1 MFTRSLLLLL
11 VLLPLTGCLGV
22 RLKQLEI
29 RQLQTEAAAI
39 SDENAYLNTHPALG
53 QDYEGRAFV
62 AADAFNAFLTG
73 LDNYDVALSRP
84 NGAVLRFE
92 QTRLQFEDGL
102 PHAIIQAK
110 AVDKSGQIEVKVRVR
125 ADLYVEANHDKDQ
138 LQIRFQVR
146 EILPDIKL
154 SIFRWRQF
162 WLGMAILT
170 LEANKYVESM
180 PLTVIPLRAD
190 LPINVD
196 PPGTNRIDV
205 NNGKGWIDV
214 KQTLPHFQMA
224 YSYRV
229 IRALTLQDGI
239 HVFFTLEQEK

>member
-1 MFTRSLLLLL
+1 MRPLALLL
-11 VLLPLTGCLGV
+11 VALPLTGCLGV

-29 RQLQTEAAAI
+29 RQLHSEAAAI
-39 SDENAYLNTHPALG
+39 SDENAYLLTHPALG
-53 QDYEGRAFV
+53 KDYEGRAFV
-62 AADAFNAFLTG
+62 GANALNTFLTG
-73 LDNYDVALSRP
+73 LDNYDVTLPRP
-84 NGAVLRFE
+84 TGAVLRFE
-92 QTRLQFEDGL
+92 QTRLQFDDGI

-138 LQIRFQVR
+138 LQIRFEVR

-170 LEANKYVESM
+170 LQTDKYAKSM

-196 PPGTNRIDV
+196 PPNTNRIDI
-205 NNGKGWIDV
+205 NDRKGWIDV
-214 KQTLPHFQMA
+214 NQTLPHFQLA

-229 IRALTLQDGI
+229 IRALTLADGI